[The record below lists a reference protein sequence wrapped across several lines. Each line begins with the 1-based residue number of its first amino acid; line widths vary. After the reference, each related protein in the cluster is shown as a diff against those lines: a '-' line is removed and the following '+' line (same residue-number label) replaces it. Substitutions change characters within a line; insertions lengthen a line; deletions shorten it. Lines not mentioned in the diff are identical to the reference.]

1 MGNKEFIEAF
11 KEYKSERMI
20 SHSELLDI
28 LQEVLE
34 STMRKKLGLIRKKGE
49 EEQPEDNF
57 DVIVNP
63 DTGDIEIWV
72 YLEVVP
78 DGEEYDPNRQI
89 PLSEARQIEPDAEV
103 GEEISKEI
111 KITDLGRRNIM
122 RIKQLFDAKL
132 SEYENKQV
140 YDFFKDR
147 VGELYTAD
155 VNHVRRNAVYLIDDE
170 GHELIMP
177 KEEQIPQDNFRK
189 DDTVKGVIKS
199 VDIVNNKPLVILSRT
214 DNRFLE
220 KLFEQE
226 IPEIADSLITINR
239 IARIPGVK
247 AKVAVSTYDD
257 RIDPVGAC
265 VGIKGSRIHGIVR
278 ELRNENIDVINYTDN
293 TELFIQRALA
303 PAKVVKIYLFET
315 EEEDKEGNIVKKKE
329 ADVYVKPDD
338 ISKAIG
344 KNGVNV
350 NLASMLTGWDINI
363 KRFEENAEEDIE
375 LSEFEDEIDPY
386 IIEAFQKIGLD
397 YAKSVLEHDV
407 DYLVKKTGLE
417 RKTIEEV
424 MDILRKEF
432 Y

>member
-20 SHSELLDI
+20 SHNELLNI

-34 STMRKKLGLIRKKGE
+34 STMRKKLGLVKKKGE
-49 EEQPEDNF
+49 EEPPEDNF

-63 DTGDIEIWV
+63 DTGDIEIWL

-111 KITDLGRRNIM
+111 KITDLGRRYIM

-132 SEYENKQV
+132 AEYENKQV
-140 YDFFKDR
+140 FDFFKDR

-155 VNHVRRNAVYLIDDE
+155 VNHVRRNAIYLLDDE

-177 KEEQIPQDNFRK
+177 KEEQIPNDNFRK
-189 DDTVKGVIKS
+189 DDTVKGVIKE
-199 VDIVNNKPLVILSRT
+199 VEIVNNKPLVILSRT
-214 DNRFLE
+214 DNRFLA

-226 IPEIADSLITINR
+226 IPEIADNLITINR
-239 IARIPGVK
+239 IARIPGTK

-303 PAKVVKIYLFET
+303 PAKVVKIYLFEGD
-315 EEEDKEGNIVKKKE
+315 EKNEPE

-350 NLASMLTGWDINI
+350 TLASKLTDWKINI
-363 KRFEENAEEDIE
+363 KRYEENAEEDIE
-375 LSEFEDEIDPY
+375 LSEFEDEIAPS

-397 YAKSVLEHDV
+397 YAKGVLEHDV

-424 MDILRKEF
+424 MDILRQEF
-432 Y
+432 K

>member
-1 MGNKEFIEAF
+1 
-11 KEYKSERMI
+11 
-20 SHSELLDI
+20 
-28 LQEVLE
+28 
-34 STMRKKLGLIRKKGE
+34 
-49 EEQPEDNF
+49 
-57 DVIVNP
+57 
-63 DTGDIEIWV
+63 
-72 YLEVVP
+72 
-78 DGEEYDPNRQI
+78 
-89 PLSEARQIEPDAEV
+89 
-103 GEEISKEI
+103 
-111 KITDLGRRNIM
+111 LGRRNIM

-226 IPEIADSLITINR
+226 IPEIADGLITINR

-247 AKVAVSTYDD
+247 AKVAVSTFDD

-293 TELFIQRALA
+293 TELFIQRALS
-303 PAKVVKIYLFET
+303 PAKVVKMYLY
-315 EEEDKEGNIVKKKE
+315 EEGEKGEPE
-329 ADVYVKPDD
+329 ADVYVRPEDV
-338 ISKAIG
+338 SKAIG

-350 NLASMLTGWDINI
+350 NLASMITGWRINV
-363 KRFEENAEEDIE
+363 KRYEENAEEDIE
-375 LSEFEDEIDPY
+375 LSEFEDEIAPS
-386 IIEAFQKIGLD
+386 IIKAFQEIGLD
-397 YAKSVLEHDV
+397 YAKSVLAHDV

-417 RKTIEEV
+417 RQTIEEV
-424 MDILRKEF
+424 LDILRNEF
-432 Y
+432 S

>member
-20 SHSELLDI
+20 SHNELLDI

-34 STMRKKLGLIRKKGE
+34 STMRKKLGLVRKKGE
-49 EEQPEDNF
+49 EEPPEDNF

-63 DTGDIEIWV
+63 DTGDIEIWL

-103 GEEISKEI
+103 GDEVSKEI

-132 SEYENKQV
+132 AEYENKQV

-155 VNHVRRNAVYLIDDE
+155 VNHVRRNAVYLVDDE

-177 KEEQIPQDNFRK
+177 KEEQIPEDIFRK
-189 DDTVKGVIKS
+189 DDSVKGVIKS
-199 VDIVNNKPLVILSRT
+199 VDIVNNKPVIIMSRT

-226 IPEIADSLITINR
+226 IPEIADNLITINR
-239 IARIPGVK
+239 IARIPGKK

-303 PAKVVKIYLFET
+303 PAKVVKIYLDEST
-315 EEEDKEGNIVKKKE
+315 DENGEIKKE
-329 ADVYVKPDD
+329 ADVYVRPDD

-350 NLASMLTGWDINI
+350 TLASKLTGWNINI
-363 KRFEENAEEDIE
+363 KRYDENAEEDIE
-375 LSEFEDEIDPY
+375 LSEFEDEIAPS

-424 MDILRKEF
+424 LEILRQEF
-432 Y
+432 